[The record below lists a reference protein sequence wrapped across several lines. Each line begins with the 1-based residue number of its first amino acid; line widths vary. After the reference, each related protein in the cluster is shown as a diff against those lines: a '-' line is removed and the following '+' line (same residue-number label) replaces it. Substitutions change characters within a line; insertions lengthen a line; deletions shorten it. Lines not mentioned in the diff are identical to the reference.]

1 MCEVGPGQNA
11 VSALSMYVSFFLHTS
26 EGLVLLPKGVS
37 FLVLV
42 EALQDPRG
50 LELPIR
56 RPCVM
61 RA

>member
-1 MCEVGPGQNA
+1 MLYLCEVCMF
-11 VSALSMYVSFFLHTS
+11 LFFLHTS